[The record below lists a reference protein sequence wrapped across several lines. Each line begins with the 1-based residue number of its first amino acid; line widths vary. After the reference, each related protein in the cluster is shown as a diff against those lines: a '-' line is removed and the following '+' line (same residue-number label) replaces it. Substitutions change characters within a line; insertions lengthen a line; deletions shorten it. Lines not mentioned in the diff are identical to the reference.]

1 MKQHRVSQ
9 RRRAPRTDAA
19 RRAQL
24 LTAFDRSGLSAADF
38 ARQQGVHYTTF
49 CGWRQRRDRGQSSPG
64 FAQVEIPES
73 TPPVDLSAEASAK
86 VELVIEWGGT
96 ARLRLTSEAQIPLAA
111 HLLQACNVA
120 RPC

>member
-1 MKQHRVSQ
+1 MKQRRVSQ

-24 LTAFDRSGLSAADF
+24 LRAFDRSGLSATDF
-38 ARQQGVHYTTF
+38 ARRQGVHYTTF

-64 FAQVEIPES
+64 FVQVEMPES
-73 TPPVDLSAEASAK
+73 TPP

-111 HLLQACNVA
+111 HLLQACNIS

>member
-1 MKQHRVSQ
+1 MKQDRVSQ
-9 RRRAPRTDAA
+9 RGRAPRTDAA

-24 LTAFDRSGLSAADF
+24 LAAFDRSGLSAADF

-49 CGWRQRRDRGQSSPG
+49 CGWRQRRDRGSSSPG
-64 FAQVEIPES
+64 FVQVEMPES
-73 TPPVDLSAEASAK
+73 TPP

-96 ARLRLTSEAQIPLAA
+96 ARLRLTNEAQIPLAA
-111 HLLQACNVA
+111 RLLQACHVA

>member
-9 RRRAPRTDAA
+9 KRRAPRTDAA

-24 LTAFDRSGLSAADF
+24 LTTFDRSGLSAADF
-38 ARQQGVHYTTF
+38 ARRQGVHYTTF

-64 FAQVEIPES
+64 FVQVEIPEA
-73 TPPVDLSAEASAK
+73 TPPE
-86 VELVIEWGGT
+86 ELVIEWGGT

-111 HLLQACNVA
+111 RLLQACNVA

>member
-1 MKQHRVSQ
+1 MKQHRVSR

-24 LTAFDRSGLSAADF
+24 LAAFDGSGLSAADF
-38 ARQQGVHYTTF
+38 ARQEGVHYTTF
-49 CGWRQRRDRGQSSPG
+49 CGWRQRRDRGKSSPG
-64 FAQVEIPES
+64 FVQVEIPES
-73 TPPVDLSAEASAK
+73 TPPV
-86 VELVIEWGGT
+86 ELVIELGGT

-111 HLLQACNVA
+111 HLLQACNLS